1 MFVIYTHTLS
11 IFIGDQGIEDSS
23 THSTSSVST
32 PQSPH
37 GPCATVLHFVGY
49 KELLN
54 SLFFCCRYISCN
66 PDSLVAN
73 AIELCTP
80 TSEKQEK
87 NKGNRGWRS
96 MSAAGLARQRTKS
109 MPNSEPFVPKRAMA
123 VDLFPH
129 TAHCEMVMLFER

>member
-1 MFVIYTHTLS
+1 MIKALRTHPLIRRLVYVFHVPAFCYIILVEYT
-11 IFIGDQGIEDSS
+11 
-23 THSTSSVST
+23 
-32 PQSPH
+32 
-37 GPCATVLHFVGY
+37 TVLKFTAF
-49 KELLN
+49 L
-54 SLFFCCRYISCN
+54 LFFYGRYFSCN

-109 MPNSEPFVPKRAMA
+109 MPNSEPFIPKRAMA

-129 TAHCEMVMLFER
+129 TSHCEMVMLFER

>member
-1 MFVIYTHTLS
+1 MSSSPVIKALRTHPL
-11 IFIGDQGIEDSS
+11 IRRL
-23 THSTSSVST
+23 V
-32 PQSPH
+32 
-37 GPCATVLHFVGY
+37 
-49 KELLN
+49 
-54 SLFFCCRYISCN
+54 YISCN

-87 NKGNRGWRS
+87 NKGNQGWRS

-109 MPNSEPFVPKRAMA
+109 MPNSEPFIPKRAMA

-129 TAHCEMVMLFER
+129 TSHCEMVMLFERIGYFSVDTHSVSC